1 MSDPAILP
9 LRFIAL
15 WPTTDNNEHARLRVF
30 TGNQTHRCEPV
41 KSPAASTALA
51 DCLPRAACDLIRES
65 RCSSVPV
72 ALLIDASLP
81 KVFQLSPWETLLLDG
96 TPVLDAVIVVRNASV
111 CFASGEPATSGAQW
125 LDLFPKSDFNFSAS
139 FAPLVEEER
148 LRPRLPNTLHRGLD
162 GVSDFFVLAHGT
174 AQGLCDSTG
183 DPFFLPPTHAL
194 PERIWLLACN
204 RNQSQHELARQLITR
219 GARTVIT
226 AVGDL
231 NANEIAGLVHD
242 WTSRPSGTRL
252 VPWLAS
258 QRKFSLVDGG
268 VRALTVWGKVS
279 LWNGEGSEWNHRTW
293 QAEYASSPHPLYLNE
308 NDRGEFDRAL
318 HAADSPTL
326 WEATKSWLHPQLL
339 WLSEKNGHSNMLKL
353 LPKVSSMTS
362 PIAEHALADTAYRLG
377 QYPDAANHLVRGLSV
392 TGIAVQDEVQLLGG
406 LTNLLIDLNL
416 PQTAYRLTERHEDC
430 VLDDPVFRSNAELK
444 RLDWRA
450 RIAMRQGKFNQALQ
464 SMSRKKQRANS
475 DDGREL
481 AWLLYIGTWNDLLT
495 EIGHPETNAWGD
507 EALMRVQGVDLQ
519 LVGDGNHNE
528 SYLIRSLAAFAWLNR
543 SSETAAWFADR
554 LPVFRSKL
562 RCVDPGPW
570 AFSLAYLYLANITI
584 QSDFDEAM
592 HALSEARYFFEAASF
607 CSLAGDLPQ
616 ASDHLRRFQKRRQL
630 VLESLAPSP
639 HIQDMALTELQ
650 NRLLLEDV
658 LLSKSQ
664 ALAGLMPM

>member
-9 LRFIAL
+9 LRFIAI
-15 WPTTDNNEHARLRVF
+15 WPTTDDNEHARLRVF
-30 TGNQTHRCEPV
+30 TGNQIHRCEPV
-41 KSPAASTALA
+41 KSPAAGTALA
-51 DCLPRAACDLIRES
+51 DCLPQVACDLIRES

-81 KVFQLSPWETLLLDG
+81 KDFQLSPWETLLLDD
-96 TPVLDAVIVVRNASV
+96 TPILDTVIVVRNASV

-148 LRPRLPNTLHRGLD
+148 LRPRLPNKLHRGLD

-204 RNQSQHELARQLITR
+204 RNQRQHELARQLITR

-242 WTSRPSGTRL
+242 WISRPSGSRL

-258 QRKFSLVDGG
+258 RREFSLVEGG
-268 VRALTVWGKVS
+268 VRTLTVWGKVS
-279 LWNGEGSEWNHRTW
+279 LWNGEGSEWNYRTW
-293 QAEYASSPHPLYLNE
+293 QAEYASSPRPLYLNE

-326 WEATKSWLHPQLL
+326 WETTKSWLHPQLL
-339 WLSEKNGHSNMLKL
+339 WLCEKNGHSNMLKL
-353 LPKVSSMTS
+353 IPKVSSMTS
-362 PIAEHALADTAYRLG
+362 PIAEHALADAAYRLG
-377 QYPDAANHLVRGLSV
+377 QYPDATKHLVRGLSV
-392 TGIAVQDEVQLLGG
+392 TGIAVQEETQLLGG

-430 VLDDPVFRSNAELK
+430 VLDDPVLRSNSELK

-450 RIAMRQGKFNQALQ
+450 RIAMRQGKFSQALQ

-481 AWLLYIGTWNDLLT
+481 AWLLYIGTWNDVLA
-495 EIGHPETNAWGD
+495 ERNHPETKAWGNK
-507 EALMRVQGVDLQ
+507 ALMRVQSADLS
-519 LVGDGNHNE
+519 LFGDGNHSE
-528 SYLIRSLAAFAWLNR
+528 SYLIRSLAAFAWQNP
-543 SSETAAWFADR
+543 SSEAATWLADR
-554 LPVFRSKL
+554 LPAIRSKL
-562 RCVDPGPW
+562 CCVDPGPW
-570 AFSLAYLYLANITI
+570 AFSLAYLYLADIATGF
-584 QSDFDEAM
+584 DFDEAM
-592 HALSEARYFFEAASF
+592 HALSETRYFFEAAAF
-607 CSLAGDLPQ
+607 CSLAGYLSL
-616 ASDHLRRFQKRRQL
+616 ASDYLQRFQTRRQL
-630 VLESLAPSP
+630 ALERLSP
-639 HIQDMALTELQ
+639 LRHFQDQALMELQ
-650 NRLLLEDV
+650 QRLPLEEA
-658 LLSKSQ
+658 LLSQ
-664 ALAGLMPM
+664 PRVQAGLMPM